1 MSDDRTIP
9 VPEKLLVQLRADAYC
24 RAQELLRLDAKPL
37 AEEAMERHEA
47 VRALLVQPVTE
58 EPAEQQP
65 CAGEQHRHKAWVD
78 KYAAHVC
85 VDCHWL
91 IDPNGE
97 ALSSLPF
104 EAAWIDTRA
113 SR

>member
-1 MSDDRTIP
+1 MSDDRVVR
-9 VPEKLLVQLRADAYC
+9 VPAELLDRLRQDMARFDHVRYSHRADPALYQTV
-24 RAQELLRLDAKPL
+24 AD
-37 AEEAMERHEA
+37 
-47 VRALLVQPVTE
+47 LLVQPVTE